1 MKILDHRYF
10 IQLKLI
16 NDLKVM
22 VRTYE
27 AIVNKIQIGLPDIV
41 KHLALFCAADLN
53 LADDFPHGDSEDS
66 LDVIA
71 LLDVVV

>member
-1 MKILDHRYF
+1 
-10 IQLKLI
+10 
-16 NDLKVM
+16 M

-41 KHLALFCAADLN
+41 KHLALFCATDLN